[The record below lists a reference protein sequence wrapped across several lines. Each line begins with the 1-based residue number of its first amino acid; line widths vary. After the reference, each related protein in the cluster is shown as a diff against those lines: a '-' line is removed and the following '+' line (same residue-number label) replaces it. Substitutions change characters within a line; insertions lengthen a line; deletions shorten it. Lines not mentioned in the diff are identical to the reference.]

1 MIKINLGQ
9 MVQTLANLSV
19 IVGIVFLALQLQ
31 QNNALLAAQ
40 ARATRAQVRI
50 DSLESALSNPE
61 LLQAVFKQLNGQP
74 VTDMEEFLLFIDANR
89 SFVSWQFVYGE
100 FREGLIESDDVPVE
114 NWRNVFR
121 RRELQRAWQQKE
133 LIGLRSDFVQW
144 MEENVVEE

>member
-1 MIKINLGQ
+1 MNKINLGQ
-9 MVQTLANLSV
+9 AVQLLANVSV
-19 IVGIVFLALQLQ
+19 IVGIVFLAMQLQ
-31 QNNALLAAQ
+31 QNSALLVAQ
-40 ARATRAQVRI
+40 ARATRAQVRL
-50 DSLESALSNPE
+50 DGLQDALSNPE

-121 RRELQRAWQQKE
+121 VRDLQRFWQQKE
-133 LIGLRSDFVQW
+133 TLGLRPDFVQW
-144 MEENVVEE
+144 MEENVVE